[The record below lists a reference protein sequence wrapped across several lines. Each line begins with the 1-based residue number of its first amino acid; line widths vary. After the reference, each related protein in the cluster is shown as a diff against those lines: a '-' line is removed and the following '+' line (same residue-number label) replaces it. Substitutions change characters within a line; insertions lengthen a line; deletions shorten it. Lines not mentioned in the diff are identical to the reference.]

1 MTDINETFAAIRA
14 LIRRGE
20 VVVSEHGYDELANDG
35 LSAREVIQG
44 FGGAV
49 VIEDYPDYPKGP
61 CILTLQSDRE
71 GRPIHVVWGIP
82 KGRTSPAVVVTAY
95 RPNPVLWKE
104 GFKERRR

>member
-1 MTDINETFAAIRA
+1 MTTVNETLAAIRD
-14 LIRRGE
+14 LIERGK

-35 LSAREVIQG
+35 LSAREIVKG
-44 FGGAV
+44 FAEAI
-49 VIEDYPDYPKGP
+49 VIEDYPKYPKGA

-82 KGRTSPAVVVTAY
+82 KGKTSPAVVVTAY
-95 RPNPVLWKE
+95 RPNPDLWKE

>member
-1 MTDINETFAAIRA
+1 MTTASETFA
-14 LIRRGE
+14 LIRELVERRE

-35 LSAREVIQG
+35 LFVREIVEG
-44 FGGAV
+44 FAGAFV
-49 VIEDYPDYPKGP
+49 VEDYPEYPKGP

-95 RPNPVLWKE
+95 RPNPELWKE